1 MISLLIAAAAFSGLP
16 DISHLNEVR
25 HQPQITYLDRSGAI
39 LGVRGGQYA
48 APVDVDRLP
57 AYVPA
62 AFVSIE
68 DRRFYEHQGFD
79 AIGMARAFAKDLEK
93 GRIVEGASTI
103 TQQLARNLFLT
114 PDQTME
120 RKAEELVLAVQ
131 LEQRYSKKQIL
142 GMYLSRVYFG
152 GGAYGLEAAA
162 RRYYDKPA
170 SQLTIAE
177 AAVLAGVLKSPTN
190 YSPIDQPEKSEERA
204 HLVLDAMVETGAIT
218 PAQRAHAVAHPAR
231 ANRASAT
238 ASAQYFLDWVNAQTR
253 QIVGTPKQDLT
264 VETTLDLPAEGIAA
278 NAVRDVVARDANKG
292 VEQAA
297 LVSLD
302 GEGRVRA
309 FIGGASYADSQYD
322 RVIEAHRQAGSSWKP
337 FVYLT
342 AMEAGRT
349 PDTPVVDEPVTIN
362 GWSPRNFEPEFLGD
376 TTLANALAHSINTV
390 AARLADEVGREN
402 VARTA
407 HRLGIVSQINTD
419 PAMALGT
426 TLVTPLEMAQAYTPF
441 SNGGVKA
448 TAYGVERIRLSTG
461 KVIYQH
467 RRDAPDQV
475 IQNPA
480 LSEMDQMLRGVVA
493 FGTGTHAA
501 IRGYD
506 IAGKT
511 GTTSDF
517 KDAWFCGFTG
527 GVTTVV
533 WVGKDNN
540 EPMRGITGGSAPA
553 ALWREYM
560 AAALPRLGATAIP
573 PGPPAVATPPM
584 LGPDGLPLP
593 TTPATPGVAP
603 PVASGITP
611 PTIVA
616 PVTAATP
623 IPNPTLSSTPS
634 DDPVD
639 NLLRNAPKPAAPA
652 TRSVAPA
659 PAPAP
664 AAPYPPTISPQR

>member
-1 MISLLIAAAAFSGLP
+1 LISLLVAAAAFSGLP
-16 DISHLNEVR
+16 DISHLSEVR
-25 HQPQITYLDRSGAI
+25 HQPQITYLDRSGAV

-62 AFVSIE
+62 AFVAIE

-79 AIGMARAFAKDLEK
+79 AIGMARAFAKDLAK

-103 TQQLARNLFLT
+103 TQQLARNLFLS

-120 RKAEELVLAVQ
+120 RKAEEVVLAVQ
-131 LEQRYSKKQIL
+131 LEQRYSKKEIL

-152 GGAYGLEAAA
+152 GGANGLEAAA
-162 RRYYDKPA
+162 RRFYDKSA

-177 AAVLAGVLKSPTN
+177 AAVLAACLKSPTN
-190 YSPIDQPEKSEERA
+190 YSPIDQPEKSEERS
-204 HLVLDAMVETGAIT
+204 HLVLDAMQETGAIT
-218 PAQRAHAVAHPAR
+218 AAQHARALAHPAVAH
-231 ANRASAT
+231 RASAT

-253 QIVGTPKQDLT
+253 QIVGQPKQDIV

-278 NAVRDVVARDANKG
+278 GAVRDVVAREHGKG

-322 RVIEAHRQAGSSWKP
+322 RAIEAHRQAGSAWKP

-349 PDTPVVDEPVTIN
+349 PDTMVVDEPVTIN
-362 GWSPRNFEPEFLGD
+362 GWSPHNFEPEFLGD
-376 TTLANALAHSINTV
+376 ITLATALAHSVNTV
-390 AARLADEVGREN
+390 AARLADEVGRDN

-467 RRDAPDQV
+467 RRDAPQQV
-475 IQNPA
+475 IQNPP
-480 LSEMDQMLRGVVA
+480 LGEMDQMLRGVVG

-540 EPMRGITGGSAPA
+540 DSMRGITGGSAPA
-553 ALWREYM
+553 ALWRQYM
-560 AAALPRLGATAIP
+560 GSALPRLGAGAIP
-573 PGPPAVATPPM
+573 TGPAPVALPPAS
-584 LGPDGLPLP
+584 PD
-593 TTPATPGVAP
+593 ATPGSAFRTPAEVSP
-603 PVASGITP
+603 GSG
-611 PTIVA
+611 PTVIVA

-623 IPNPTLSSTPS
+623 IPNPPPAQPRAPS
-634 DDPVD
+634 DDPVGA
-639 NLLRNAPKPAAPA
+639 LLSSTPPARPA
-652 TRSVAPA
+652 QPA
-659 PAPAP
+659 RAP
-664 AAPYPPTISPQR
+664 AASAPARPYPPTFPQN